1 MLLRAPR
8 EIPNL
13 RLFVRTIMRVH
24 LTDPDRTYAIGQKG
38 QADLWGL
45 YRGGLH
51 IELELKTAKGT
62 MLKRQLAWEAFC
74 RGWDIPH
81 FKLRARVGESAEET
95 VGRWCGEIRAV
106 VNRSPGDTVQP

>member
-1 MLLRAPR
+1 
-8 EIPNL
+8 
-13 RLFVRTIMRVH
+13 MRVH